1 MSASVS
7 TCPSGSVNV
16 GDVIFSGLAFGFLGL
31 AVPSAT
37 VFDLRVAFGLLV
49 AQVVLGR
56 LCLDEL
62 DLEGAFFALTT
73 SVGADFA
80 AELLVF
86 TEDCFG
92 LRVEVRAGVTFVI
105 SSGLSSSSTTSS
117 LSVLRNKVGLWETRR
132 AGGAIS
138 SN

>member
-1 MSASVS
+1 MSSSVS

-80 AELLVF
+80 AELLVL

-92 LRVEVRAGVTFVI
+92 LRVDVRAGVTFTT
-105 SSGLSSSSTTSS
+105 SSSSSFSS
-117 LSVLRNKVGLWETRR
+117 IASPSGLRNSDGLRETR
-132 AGGAIS
+132 GS
-138 SN
+138 S